1 MTIPMRRP
9 RALCLSAVAL
19 ACLFLP
25 ALVAGQ
31 EAIIKGVVADSAGN
45 PLKDAR
51 ITLTELSSGNRY
63 SFKSGKGGKILKVGI
78 PPGDYKLAVE
88 LDGYKPYG
96 QPFTVSFGEQH
107 ILSVNLEKIPAKL
120 DDDKDFQAGVVHF
133 REGRY
138 ADAVGSFEKVAARFP
153 DSAEAH
159 YNLGLSALRDG
170 RKDMGLASLEAAVRL
185 SPDMLEAQFVLGEE
199 YFARGDKEKA
209 QAAFDR
215 AIALQPSNPKAHY
228 NLGIIYYKS
237 GALDAALA
245 SFQKAL
251 DLDPGFSSAWYQA
264 GLARVGKGEFPA
276 AVECFGKFL
285 EIEPDAPEA
294 GRVKAMIEELK
305 KQIGTKE

>member
-1 MTIPMRRP
+1 MTIPMRRS
-9 RALCLSAVAL
+9 RALFLSAVAL

-31 EAIIKGVVADSAGN
+31 EAIIKGKVADGAGN

-63 SFKSGKGGKILKVGI
+63 SFRSGKEGKIFKVGI
-78 PPGDYKLAVE
+78 PPGDYKLTVE
-88 LDGYKPYG
+88 LDGFTPYE

-107 ILSVNLEKIPAKL
+107 ILNVSLEKIPPKL
-120 DDDKDFQAGVVHF
+120 DEDKDFQAGVVHF
-133 REGRY
+133 RAGRY

-170 RKDMGLASLEAAVRL
+170 RKDMGLASLETAVRL

-251 DLDPGFSSAWYQA
+251 DLDPGFSSAWYQT
-264 GLARVGKGEFPA
+264 GLAHVGKGEFPA
-276 AVECFGKFL
+276 AVACFGKFL

-305 KQIGTKE
+305 KQIETKE